1 MCAKT
6 LPTDAN
12 WQPRL
17 RQILASALPTAK
29 VAMVGV
35 GHPMRGDDFV
45 GSFIVK
51 ALMKKIRTDKAV
63 LFDAED
69 GIEWMISKIA
79 ECNPKHLIL
88 LDACQMNASPGEVAL
103 MPLAETNYP
112 FFTTHAIPMKLLASK
127 LLPSVETWI
136 LAIEP
141 DRMGLNESLSPT
153 VLAAANSISNLV
165 AATLKG
171 SESNA

>member
-1 MCAKT
+1 MYAKT
-6 LPTDAN
+6 PLTDAN

-17 RQILASALPTAK
+17 RRILASALPTAR
-29 VAMVGV
+29 VALVGV

-51 ALMKKIRTDKAV
+51 TLMKRIRTDKVV

-69 GIEWMISKIA
+69 GVEWVISKIA
-79 ECNPKHLIL
+79 ESNPKHLIL
-88 LDACQMNASPGEVAL
+88 LDACEMNAASGAVAL

-112 FFTTHAIPMKLLASK
+112 FFTTHGIPLKLLASR
-127 LLPSVETWI
+127 LLPSVETSI
-136 LAIEP
+136 LAIQP
-141 DRMGLNESLSPT
+141 DRMGLNESLSPA

-171 SESNA
+171 SE